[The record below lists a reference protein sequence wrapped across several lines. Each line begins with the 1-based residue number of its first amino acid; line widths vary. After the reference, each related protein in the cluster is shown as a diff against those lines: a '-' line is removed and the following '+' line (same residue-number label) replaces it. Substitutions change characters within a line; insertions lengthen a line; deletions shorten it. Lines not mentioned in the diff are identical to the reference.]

1 MFSSPAYVL
10 SVLMTDFL
18 LSLPLVH
25 FGFNMQDV
33 FNTPWIGYFGAFM
46 EDKAT
51 FSSKLIVQ
59 SLIQAVHLMISAPD
73 ISGIE

>member
-10 SVLMTDFL
+10 SVLLTHFL
-18 LSLPLVH
+18 LSLPPVH
-25 FGFNMQDV
+25 FGFKMQDV
-33 FNTPWIGYFGAFM
+33 FNTPRIGHFGAFM

-51 FSSKLIVQ
+51 VSSKLIVQ
-59 SLIQAVHLMISAPD
+59 NLIQAVHLMTSAPD